1 MLFDPEIFFQQLINP
16 AYLWG
21 ALLSIAVAAVS
32 LIIATVIGFFIALG
46 NTSKK
51 PYYRGPAAIYTWFF
65 RAIPAL
71 LLLLIMW
78 NALPQLIPALKA
90 DWYTP
95 FIAASVGLGLVESA
109 FMAEII
115 RSALNSVDDGQA
127 LAGRALGMKPA
138 AVMIKVVLPQAI
150 RTALPPTGNEFI
162 GLIKY
167 SSLASVI
174 SLRELL
180 TTAQIGV
187 NITFRYAEYYA
198 VAIIYYLVI
207 VTLVTLLQSKVEK
220 RFAWSSRNA
229 PKRSVRTL
237 GTQTVAV
244 ATAAS
249 RRRAADEPDET
260 AETDDELAARE
271 AAEAAEARL
280 EKKGATE

>member
-1 MLFDPEIFFQQLINP
+1 MIFDPAIFFEQLANP

-21 ALLSIAVAAVS
+21 ALLSIAVAAVA
-32 LIIATVIGFFIALG
+32 LVIATVVGFFVALG
-46 NTSKK
+46 RTS
-51 PYYRGPAAIYTWFF
+51 PNGWYRGPSAAYTWFF

-71 LLLLIMW
+71 LVLLIMW
-78 NALPQLIPALKA
+78 NALPQLLPFLQA
-90 DWYTP
+90 DWYSP
-95 FIAASVGLGLVESA
+95 FIAASVGLGLVEAA

-115 RSALNSVDDGQA
+115 RSALASVDEGQP

-138 AVMIKVVLPQAI
+138 LVMRKVILPQAI
-150 RTALPPTGNEFI
+150 RVALPPTGNEFI

-207 VTLVTLLQSKVEK
+207 VTIITFIQGRIE
-220 RFAWSSRNA
+220 RRYAWTSR
-229 PKRSVRTL
+229 P
-237 GTQTVAV
+237 
-244 ATAAS
+244 S
-249 RRRAADEPDET
+249 RRRFRRVVAPTDTVAIAAVEAERIQRDEKEVR
-260 AETDDELAARE
+260 A
-271 AAEAAEARL
+271 
-280 EKKGATE
+280 